1 MPRTSAHPIGIAPIE
16 PFEVWLGRELAYRY
30 GGRDP
35 VPDFL
40 RRLAEK
46 LAESQAEMGCAN
58 REASAK
64 TRE

>member
-1 MPRTSAHPIGIAPIE
+1 
-16 PFEVWLGRELAYRY
+16 
-30 GGRDP
+30 
-35 VPDFL
+35 L